1 MQAAGRP
8 SIVYMM
14 RRSPTSGQNRRG
26 FPRGHRMPPSYIC
39 LFMLCER
46 RSFSGRGMVVMNF
59 STGLYADPAFNSVSV
74 FALHRRLKRA
84 VCCPFGL
91 GALRQSCFSCS
102 PCAASSVSPCA
113 VALAVGAACCVDAAC
128 CVVGFT
134 FRLALLILCGKLRAL
149 PLPAS
154 CACWF
159 AVNVR

>member
-1 MQAAGRP
+1 MQ
-8 SIVYMM
+8 
-14 RRSPTSGQNRRG
+14 RSLTTGQSRQG
-26 FPRGHRMPPSYIC
+26 FLRGHRMLPSYGC
-39 LFMLCER
+39 LFMPCER
-46 RSFSGRGMVVMNF
+46 RSFSGRGVVVINS

-74 FALHRRLKRA
+74 FALHRRLRRA
-84 VCCPFGL
+84 VCCSFGL

-102 PCAASSVSPCA
+102 LCAASSVSPCA
-113 VALAVGAACCVDAAC
+113 VALAVCAACCADAAHCVDATRCVGAAC